1 MAWSLSRR
9 KSHLIGTNLKK
20 RVLSLL
26 DEHPGID
33 GIFATVDV
41 LAARIINILRQSH
54 HNSKNVRIIGFDGI
68 DISEYLDISTIAQ
81 PIQHMGE
88 LAIEELIK
96 RMENA
101 LMPERS
107 ILPTSLIRRSST
119 QRDCHER

>member
-1 MAWSLSRR
+1 M
-9 KSHLIGTNLKK
+9 
-20 RVLSLL
+20 L

-33 GIFATVDV
+33 GIFATGDV
-41 LAARIINILRQSH
+41 LAACIIYILRQSH
-54 HNSKNVRIIGFDGI
+54 HNSINVRIIGFNGI

-81 PIQHMGE
+81 PIQQMGE
-88 LAIEELIK
+88 LAVEVLIK

-107 ILPTSLIRRSST
+107 ILPTLLIRRSST